1 MRTTDGPAVQS
12 VGRAI
17 RILEHLADEAGEL
30 TLSELGRR
38 LGVHRATASRLVS
51 TLAEHGLVERSAA
64 TDRYRLG
71 FGLVR
76 LAGAAVARLDLVQ
89 QSRPVLEGIAERT
102 GETVNLAV
110 LSGGQVMH
118 VDQVS
123 GSRSVVSASWVGR
136 VVPFHCTSNGKV
148 LVAFLAEGDRERM
161 LDRPL
166 ERSTRNTIVDPE
178 TLRAE
183 LQEVRARGYAKTVE
197 ELEEGLNAVAA
208 PVRQADG
215 AVVAAVSIS
224 GPSFRMRPAALPR
237 LAHLA
242 VDAGTAISQRMGYME
257 RRQSVGH

>member
-38 LGVHRATASRLVS
+38 LGVQRATASRLVS

-123 GSRSVVSASWVGR
+123 GSRSVVSASW
-136 VVPFHCTSNGKV
+136 
-148 LVAFLAEGDRERM
+148 
-161 LDRPL
+161 
-166 ERSTRNTIVDPE
+166 
-178 TLRAE
+178 
-183 LQEVRARGYAKTVE
+183 
-197 ELEEGLNAVAA
+197 
-208 PVRQADG
+208 
-215 AVVAAVSIS
+215 
-224 GPSFRMRPAALPR
+224 
-237 LAHLA
+237 
-242 VDAGTAISQRMGYME
+242 
-257 RRQSVGH
+257 